1 MHNSVTER
9 RKILNKFYKKVIHI
23 YFLVYN
29 EKRGGNVSKITT
41 FPNTENEDKNMG
53 ISPNSEFD
61 TGSIELNRPE
71 DLTNCP
77 ACGSANLAGSN
88 FCIVCGHRL
97 NSSGSAAFGPVQGFF
112 AAMPGDRESV
122 NMFKKGDTCLLSGIP
137 SENKEAVPKKDFTDK
152 AKTAAAGGEGGEK
165 KPVPMLTRTKNGER
179 ILIDKPMF
187 KIGTSR
193 ESCDMVVTDNR
204 YISRIHAYIITRNG
218 RYFIIDRNS
227 TNKTYVN
234 GKAILAE
241 TEAELFDNTQVRL
254 ANEDMVFNI
263 E

>member
-1 MHNSVTER
+1 MN
-9 RKILNKFYKKVIHI
+9 
-23 YFLVYN
+23 
-29 EKRGGNVSKITT
+29 KITA

-61 TGSIELNRPE
+61 TESTEPNRTE

-77 ACGSANLAGSN
+77 ACGSVNLAGSN
-88 FCIVCGHRL
+88 FCIVCGQRL
-97 NSSGSAAFGPVQGFF
+97 SRSSDSAEFGSVQGFF
-112 AAMPGDRESV
+112 AAMSSDRGSV
-122 NMFKKGDTCLLSGIP
+122 NMFRNGDTCLLSGIP
-137 SENKEAVPKKDFTDK
+137 SENKDAVPKKDFTDK
-152 AKTAAAGGEGGEK
+152 AKTAAAEGEGGEK

-179 ILIDKPMF
+179 ILIDKPTF

-193 ESCDMVVTDNR
+193 ESCDMVIADNR

-234 GKAILAE
+234 GKEIPAE
-241 TEAELFDNTQVRL
+241 TEAELFHNTQVRL
-254 ANEDMVFNI
+254 ANEDMIFSI
-263 E
+263 EYV